1 MSTLRRGYTT
11 GVSAALA
18 FGRALEAWCVSG
30 ERAQTV
36 TEKMDNDDL
45 DVTKGCLIV
54 AAVSDRL
61 EDLMRNPR
69 EHSPYVI
76 GKLRLYAGEGVGVV
90 TRAGLKPPVGYPAI
104 NPRPLEAIEAQ
115 YARFADRIDR
125 ELYATIGIEDGET
138 IARYTA
144 NAKVGVLG
152 GLSILGTTGW
162 VKPISH
168 EAYLDSIR
176 AEVAVIAADGIDTA
190 VLTLGNASLA
200 YAKERFEAV
209 QIVEVGNYV
218 YDALF
223 IVAQSGLKRAVFVCG
238 IGKGVK
244 VMQGFRNTHNRFGS
258 IDFGVLCK
266 EIEAEWGIRISEEP
280 SGGLDSSGS
289 RERKRPFQGLGAP
302 LSPSSPPESHSRS
315 RVATVVEEKRFR
327 TVKGL
332 LTELGEYREVFHQWV
347 ERRAA
352 EVMRRW
358 FPDLEIEIQ
367 IVR

>member
-1 MSTLRRGYTT
+1 MNTLRRGYTT

-18 FGRALEAWCVSG
+18 FGRALEAWCVSQ
-30 ERAQTV
+30 EYAQTY

-45 DVTKGCLIV
+45 DVTKGCTII
-54 AAVSDRL
+54 ATVSDRL
-61 EDLMRNPR
+61 EDVIRNPR
-69 EHSPYVI
+69 THTPYTI
-76 GKLRLYAGEGVGVV
+76 GKLHLYAGEGVGVV

-125 ELYATIGIEDGET
+125 ELYAAIGIKDGET
-138 IARYTA
+138 IARQTA

-162 VKPISH
+162 VKPVSH

-176 AEVAVIAADGIDTA
+176 AEVGVIAAAGIGTM

-200 YAKERFEAV
+200 YAKGRFEAV
-209 QIVEVGNYV
+209 QIVEVGNFV
-218 YDALF
+218 YDALG
-223 IVAQSGLKRAVFVCG
+223 IVAQSGVKQAVFVCG

-244 VMQGFRNTHNRFGS
+244 VMQGHRNTHNRFGS
-258 IDFGVLCK
+258 IDFAVLC
-266 EIEAEWGIRISEEP
+266 EQI
-280 SGGLDSSGS
+280 
-289 RERKRPFQGLGAP
+289 
-302 LSPSSPPESHSRS
+302 
-315 RVATVVEEKRFR
+315 EEKWGLQLDPENFR

-332 LTELGEYREVFHQWV
+332 LAELGEHGEAFYQWV
-347 ERRAA
+347 QAQA
-352 EVMRRW
+352 TEVMRDW
-358 FPDLEIEIQ
+358 FPDLEIRTH

>member
-1 MSTLRRGYTT
+1 MTPLRRGYTT

-18 FGRALEAWCVSG
+18 FGRALEAWCVSR

-45 DVTKGCLIV
+45 DVTKGCMIV
-54 AAVSDRL
+54 ATVSDRL
-61 EDLMRNPR
+61 EDLTRNPR
-69 EHSPYVI
+69 EHSPYTI

-90 TRAGLKPPVGYPAI
+90 TRAGLKPPIGYPAI

-125 ELYATIGIEDGET
+125 EIYATIGIEDGET
-138 IARYTA
+138 IARDTA

-176 AEVAVIAADGIDTA
+176 SEVAVIAAGGIETA

-209 QIVEVGNYV
+209 QIVEVGNFV
-218 YDALF
+218 YDALG
-223 IVAQSGLKRAVFVCG
+223 IVAQSGVKQAMFVCG

-244 VMQGFRNTHNRFGS
+244 VMQGHRNTHNRFGS
-258 IDFGVLCK
+258 IDFTVLC
-266 EIEAEWGIRISEEP
+266 EQIEKKWGLQFNSEN
-280 SGGLDSSGS
+280 
-289 RERKRPFQGLGAP
+289 
-302 LSPSSPPESHSRS
+302 
-315 RVATVVEEKRFR
+315 FR

-332 LTELGEYREVFHQWV
+332 LTELGEYEEAFYPYV
-347 ERRAA
+347 EIRAT
-352 EVMRRW
+352 EVMRGW
-358 FPDLEIEIQ
+358 FPDLEMTTH